1 MGDIAAPTHTQNGT
15 GRQCGCR
22 RLHEAG
28 SHVSLD
34 SRRGES
40 RKSQGP
46 ATESEKRGGLPHR
59 QVGFP
64 LPQMSYA
71 GERRRLRETSYSL
84 CLFFLNFFFII
95 LLFNSFFFVSEKMF
109 GHSHGTTLEIM
120 RFRDL
125 IDVKLNW
132 SRKSSWWVDCEQ
144 FGRSCAV
151 KFGVCL
157 SRSVACALL
166 ASSRPLVSRLAAA
179 LSAADENNQSA
190 GVWLLSG
197 ARCARPQLVV
207 FSHKELT
214 SELFWWR
221 RKSQKN
227 GRGRKGNN
235 MCELLFNKRQTLSI

>member
-1 MGDIAAPTHTQNGT
+1 MRHRHTHRTEPAVSAAVVVYTKQ
-15 GRQCGCR
+15 
-22 RLHEAG
+22 EATW
-28 SHVSLD
+28 VS
-34 SRRGES
+34 
-40 RKSQGP
+40 
-46 ATESEKRGGLPHR
+46 TRGGGKVEKAKDP
-59 QVGFP
+59 
-64 LPQMSYA
+64 
-71 GERRRLRETSYSL
+71 RRRARREAASPTDKSVSRSPKWATRGSGAVSGRLLIRFAFFFSIFFLLFYSL
-84 CLFFLNFFFII
+84 IH
-95 LLFNSFFFVSEKMF
+95 FFFVSEKMF